1 MEQLKSELTQRLLY
15 FLQLFSFRY
24 HRSVYKKKLLSRK
37 SIFLKCEILCGIPL
51 YRMGKIQSSS
61 HWSCREETWS
71 LIWKPLVHI
80 PQSSSSIMAL
90 ADAQEGGLETDHS
103 IATVRPG
110 NTALGHNSH
119 LHLGIIS
126 DGWSSL
132 QNTALLRQDNCHWH
146 PLTVPYF

>member
-1 MEQLKSELTQRLLY
+1 MLFKKESVILTSDDTPGLATLLGH
-15 FLQLFSFRY
+15 Q
-24 HRSVYKKKLLSRK
+24 KL
-37 SIFLKCEILCGIPL
+37 
-51 YRMGKIQSSS
+51 
-61 HWSCREETWS
+61 
-71 LIWKPLVHI
+71 I

-126 DGWSSL
+126 DG
-132 QNTALLRQDNCHWH
+132 
-146 PLTVPYF
+146 